1 MVIDFKKLTAAEL
14 TEVCQDLSKILT
26 KNKRKRSTEAVY
38 NFWHELLRGIIRESD
53 IRIARDIENE
63 Q

>member
-1 MVIDFKKLTAAEL
+1 MVINFDKLTAAEL
-14 TEVCQDLSKILT
+14 TEVCQDLGKILT
-26 KNKRKRSTEAVY
+26 KSKRKRSTEAVY